1 MASFCISISRIS
13 ATKWHEERILLD
25 EVLLLSLM
33 MKLWEGEIYLQAL
46 LFNVENEAF
55 EVFAFGMVDID
66 GVVNGLSELV

>member
-1 MASFCISISRIS
+1 
-13 ATKWHEERILLD
+13 
-25 EVLLLSLM
+25 M
-33 MKLWEGEIYLQAL
+33 MKLWEGEIYLRAL

>member
-1 MASFCISISRIS
+1 
-13 ATKWHEERILLD
+13 
-25 EVLLLSLM
+25 M

-66 GVVNGLSELV
+66 GVIDWLRELM